1 MSMEFQTRKAYATDL
16 TDEQW
21 AIVEP
26 LMPAAKTRSMAEGTM
41 PGMVGRGHDA
51 AQGQSGIHA
60 GEKTLGR
67 RTQQRLARPL
77 SPQQQR
83 L

>member
-26 LMPAAKTRSMAEGTM
+26 LMPAAKISSWRS
-41 PGMVGRGHDA
+41 A
-51 AQGQSGIHA
+51 ANDLYA
-60 GEKTLGR
+60 
-67 RTQQRLARPL
+67 
-77 SPQQQR
+77 
-83 L
+83 